1 MTTIKQHNLAIIFGG
16 KSPEHEVSIV
26 TAFQVSNWINR
37 QKYQCYFIY
46 LDRENT
52 PFLCPALFH
61 KDPYNIITKVIN
73 KNNLVRFVKG
83 AIEINQGLIK
93 KKIDLDSALLLT
105 HGGTGENGELQGT
118 LDFFNIPYTGSNVLG
133 SALGMDKVLTKDLL
147 IRMGFNTAPYYW
159 FNISDFNNNQ
169 SEIINRLESEIKY
182 PAFVKPASS
191 GSSIGIS
198 KVTNRKDLIKAINLA
213 SSFDN
218 KILVEKS
225 IENAIDINCAV
236 IGENSLLASVC
247 EQPIFEDNFLS
258 FKEKYLKGGKTKGM
272 AGLSRIIPAPI
283 PQKISDEIR
292 ENSKIIFKKIVG
304 SGMARIDFL
313 YQKKTGKI
321 YPNEIN
327 TIPGSLA
334 YYLWEASGIKPQQ
347 LIERLVELAQER
359 KNQKKN
365 LKFSFESK
373 ILDQK

>member
-1 MTTIKQHNLAIIFGG
+1 
-16 KSPEHEVSIV
+16 
-26 TAFQVSNWINR
+26 
-37 QKYQCYFIY
+37 
-46 LDRENT
+46 
-52 PFLCPALFH
+52 
-61 KDPYNIITKVIN
+61 
-73 KNNLVRFVKG
+73 
-83 AIEINQGLIK
+83 
-93 KKIDLDSALLLT
+93 
-105 HGGTGENGELQGT
+105 
-118 LDFFNIPYTGSNVLG
+118 
-133 SALGMDKVLTKDLL
+133 
-147 IRMGFNTAPYYW
+147 
-159 FNISDFNNNQ
+159 
-169 SEIINRLESEIKY
+169 
-182 PAFVKPASS
+182 
-191 GSSIGIS
+191 
-198 KVTNRKDLIKAINLA
+198 
-213 SSFDN
+213 
-218 KILVEKS
+218 VEKS